1 MPPPSP
7 SPGYSATPDFYSLNV
22 NLGGLLGW
30 SGTSSIDRYGH
41 LYWSVKGGGV
51 GKSLTTVSA
60 SITIN
65 YLFSSYGNDTPGHEK
80 PPTNPSPLNLSV
92 GYWGGGTVSYSPGNG
107 AAFGVGAMSP
117 QAGVSYN
124 YSYPV
129 EASSEVK
136 VWASMVRW
144 LCSH

>member
-1 MPPPSP
+1 M
-7 SPGYSATPDFYSLNV
+7 
-22 NLGGLLGW
+22 
-30 SGTSSIDRYGH
+30 
-41 LYWSVKGGGV
+41 

-80 PPTNPSPLNLSV
+80 PPTNPSPQKLRDFLTGHGLNLSV